1 MIVFLLFLHKIY
13 IVPID
18 LSQKVDVVEG
28 ISKEEFQSKYMKP
41 QKPVIIKNFFGK
53 DAPLYT
59 KWSFDYFKDEL
70 GDLEVGIYDDENS
83 DRDDSKSYKNA
94 DMTMKFGEYLDLLQ
108 GGPTQKRIFLFNI
121 FKHLPSLKK
130 DIIYP
135 DLGITFIKKLP
146 FVFFGGTGAVTR
158 IHQDMDMSNVF
169 LTELKGRKRVV
180 LFDPYYSNLLYRYPF
195 GVHSSVDPDNPD
207 YDRFPG
213 LEQVKGYECVIESGD
228 TLFMPSAYWHH
239 IEYLEGSFG
248 IAVRSLSPSRKLR
261 GLYNVA
267 VLTHLDEVL
276 RFLFKDKWFQ
286 KKDAI
291 TKKRANKALK
301 K

>member
-1 MIVFLLFLHKIY
+1 M
-13 IVPID
+13 PID
-18 LSQKVDVVEG
+18 LSLKVDVVEN
-28 ISKEEFQSKYMKP
+28 ISKEEFQNKYMKP
-41 QKPVIIKNFFGK
+41 QKPVIIRNFYGK

-59 KWSFDYFKDEL
+59 KWSFDYFDKEL
-70 GDLEVGIYDDENS
+70 GDLDVGIFDDETS

-94 DMTMKFGEYLDLLQ
+94 DMTMKFGEYLNLLQ
-108 GGPTQKRIFLFNI
+108 SEPTQKRIFLFNI
-121 FKHLPSLKK
+121 FKYLPSMKK
-130 DIIYP
+130 DISYP
-135 DLGITFIKKLP
+135 DLGVSFIKKLP
-146 FVFFGGTGAVTR
+146 FVFFGGKGAITR

-180 LFDPYYSNLLYRYPF
+180 LFDPNYSDLLYRYPF
-195 GVHSSVDPDNPD
+195 GVHSSIDPDKPD
-207 YDRFPG
+207 YERFPG
-213 LEQVKGYECVIESGD
+213 LDKVKGYTCEIGARD

-248 IAVRSLSPSRKLR
+248 VAVRSLSPTRKLR

-276 RFLFKDKWFQ
+276 LFLLGEKWYK

-291 TKKRANKALK
+291 TKRRAERALEKAM
-301 K
+301 